1 MSLKGIELQIAIPK
15 TVEVGK
21 MIHQTELQVLA
32 HQMHANELVKREAE
46 RKQTIV
52 NMSEKTDALDV
63 EDDSDKNSMQLNHT
77 RQNKKENI
85 ENQKEKVTHPFKGNF
100 VDFSG

>member
-21 MIHQTELQVLA
+21 LVQQTELQVLA
-32 HQMHANELVKREAE
+32 HQMHANELVKREVN
-46 RKQTIV
+46 RKQTVV
-52 NMSEKTDALDV
+52 NMSEKNDALDV
-63 EDDSDKNSMQLNHT
+63 NEESETTSMQSDYVKK
-77 RQNKKENI
+77 NKKKHDENS
-85 ENQKEKVTHPFKGNF
+85 KEKASHPFKGNF